1 MAGNAVRIDLGDMA
15 ENAERHLRSG
25 DYESIDEVV
34 QEGLRALDRQT
45 VAFEAYCRTKVQEAL
60 DDPRPPI
67 PLEEAFARLDAMKAD
82 RRAR

>member
-1 MAGNAVRIDLGDMA
+1 MASKAVRIDLGDMA
-15 ENAERHLRSG
+15 ENAERYVRSG

-45 VAFEAYCRTKVQEAL
+45 AAFEAYCRKKVQEAL

-67 PLEEAFARLDAMKAD
+67 PLEEALAELD
-82 RRAR
+82 RRAQRRREG